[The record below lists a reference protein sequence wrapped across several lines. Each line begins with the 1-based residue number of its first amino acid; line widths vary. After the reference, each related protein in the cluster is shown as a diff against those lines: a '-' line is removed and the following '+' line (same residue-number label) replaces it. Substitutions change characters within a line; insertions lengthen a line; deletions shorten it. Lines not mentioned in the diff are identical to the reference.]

1 MFRHKQVSWA
11 VIALFTGGFVT
22 SVVAQEQKAQTLER
36 VEITGSRI
44 KRVNA
49 ETSSPVQIITRE
61 QIERSGATSVT
72 EVLKSIPANNAGAF
86 DENAVA
92 SFTPGAGGV
101 SLRGLGA
108 QATLVLIN
116 GRRVAPFGFASGG
129 QQTFVNVNSIPLETV
144 ERIETL
150 LDGASAIYGSD
161 AIAGVVNIILR
172 KDYSGLMISGSAGQS
187 SYSDAAGG
195 AVSLT
200 YGKGSLASDKYN
212 VFANVSHNQR
222 DPVKASERPTTAS
235 SDFRRLGLTDLR
247 SSYAYPGNLYALP
260 STSSAGGAFVATL
273 AGCTPLAEAGAA
285 ANGRCIYQG
294 TDHQDIIA
302 KTQQDSLFVS
312 GVVDLGGGLELFSD
326 LSLTRTKYQAES
338 PSYSSST
345 YFSTG
350 TLPAAYIT
358 LPIGHPQNPSATSEV
373 GLRYRFMDVLHNT
386 SVQSDTQRMVFGGR
400 ALVAGWE
407 AESAFVYSHSATDV
421 ITTGLLNDS
430 VLLNEVLDADGKARP
445 TFIFGNPAAND
456 PGLMSR
462 LYPTL
467 HDEGKTST
475 TSLDIRGTRELM
487 QLEAGSLSLAVGL
500 ETRRESFD
508 STPDALTAS
517 GALSVLGSSSSNGSR
532 SVNAA
537 YAELAIPITKSIE
550 ASLAARTDRYSDFGA
565 ATTPKVGFKW
575 KALPN
580 LALRGTY
587 AEGFRAPSLTELSQS
602 PVRGFYTGIRDP
614 KTCSDPADV
623 TNVNCNLSVEAISGS
638 NPNLQPEK
646 SKSLTAGVVFEPA
659 DNFSIIFDAYRIRRK
674 EEISSIDIDYLL
686 ANEAQFPGYV
696 IRNAAGEIDHVNLQY
711 TNLGSTQVWGY
722 DIETKTTVNA
732 GEHGKLGFLVAYNKL
747 PRYLVANV
755 KDAPEVDYAGTYL
768 QPKERFKFGVNYD
781 NGPWASTITW
791 NYVGGYL
798 RAFTPSDLSCSY
810 SNAANELCSVPS
822 WMTADVFVGYTGFKN
837 LSLGL
842 SINNIDNRGAP
853 IDERRAARYT
863 LFNSAYHNQ
872 LGRYMS
878 LRGKY
883 TFW

>member
-1 MFRHKQVSWA
+1 M
-11 VIALFTGGFVT
+11 
-22 SVVAQEQKAQTLER
+22 AQAQGTQALER

-49 ETSSPVQIITRE
+49 ETQSPVQVITRE

-129 QQTFVNVNSIPLETV
+129 QQTFVDINSIPLETV

-187 SYSDAAGG
+187 SYSDAASGS
-195 AVSLT
+195 VSLT
-200 YGKGSLASDKYN
+200 FGKGSLASDKYN
-212 VFANVSHNQR
+212 VFANVAHNQR
-222 DPVKASERPTTAS
+222 DPVKANERPTTAS
-235 SDFRRLGLTDLR
+235 SNFGRFGLRDLR
-247 SSYAYPGNLYALP
+247 STYAYPGNLFTLP
-260 STSSAGGAFVATL
+260 GGAVPVGGTL
-273 AGCTPLAEAGAA
+273 AGCTPLVEPKAA
-285 ANGRCIYQG
+285 ANGLCVYQG
-294 TDHQDIIA
+294 TDYQDIIA
-302 KTQQDSLFVS
+302 KTQRDSLFLS
-312 GVVDLGGGLELFSD
+312 GVVDLGGGVELFSD
-326 LSLTRTKYQAES
+326 LSLSRTKYLAES
-338 PSYSSST
+338 PSYSSGT
-345 YFSTG
+345 YGPSPAGTG
-350 TLPAAYIT
+350 TLPTTYII
-358 LPIGHPQNPSATSEV
+358 LPVGHPQNPSASDV
-373 GLRYRFMDVLHNT
+373 ALRYRFMDVLHNT
-386 SVQSDTQRMVFGGR
+386 TVQSDTQRLVFGGR
-400 ALVAGWE
+400 ALVAGWD
-407 AESAFVYSHSATDV
+407 AESAMMYSHSKTG
-421 ITTGLLNDS
+421 ITTTGLLNDS

-456 PGLMSR
+456 SGLMSR

-467 HDEGKTST
+467 RDQGTTST
-475 TSLDIRGTRELM
+475 TSLDIRGSRELM
-487 QLEAGSLSLAVGL
+487 QLDAGSLSLAVGL
-500 ETRRESFD
+500 ETRREAFE

-517 GALSVLGSSSSNGSR
+517 GALSVLGASSSNGSR
-532 SVNAA
+532 TVNAA

-565 ATTPKVGFKW
+565 ATTPKLGFKW

-587 AEGFRAPSLTELSQS
+587 AEGFRAPALTELTQS
-602 PVRGFYTGIRDP
+602 PSRGFLTGIRDP
-614 KTCSDPADV
+614 KTCADPSDV
-623 TNVNCNLSVEAISGS
+623 TNANCSLSVEAISGS

-646 SKSLTAGVVFEPA
+646 SKSVTAGVVFEPA
-659 DNFSIIFDAYRIRRK
+659 DDFSVTFDAYKIKRK
-674 EEISSIDIDYLL
+674 DEIASIDIDYLL

-696 IRNAAGEIDHVNLQY
+696 TRNAAGEIDHVNLQY
-711 TNLGSTQVWGY
+711 TNLGSTEVWGY

-732 GEHGKLGFLVAYNKL
+732 GEYGKFNFVVAYNKL
-747 PRYLVANV
+747 PRYLVASV
-755 KDAPEVDYAGTYL
+755 KDAPEIDFAGTYQ
-768 QPKERFKFGVNYD
+768 QPKERYKFGVNYD

-798 RAFTPSDLSCSY
+798 RAFSPTDLSCPY
-810 SNAANELCSVPS
+810 SGGSSGLCSVPS
-822 WMTADVFVGYTGFKN
+822 WMTADLFVGYRGIKN

-842 SINNIDNRGAP
+842 TVNNIDNRGAP
-853 IDERRAARYT
+853 IDERKATRYT
-863 LFNSAYHNQ
+863 LFNSSYHNQ
-872 LGRYMS
+872 LGRYVT
-878 LRGKY
+878 LNGKY